1 MGWMLSTQSNY
12 AEVEIYLLQNLPV
25 NELVDSLSGHWT
37 EFLVTWRT
45 VSCIG
50 LAINLKKIILT
61 NLHWEIVVNA
71 PLNKDYI
78 LKYN

>member
-1 MGWMLSTQSNY
+1 MRLVNYLRICSDAESMLSTQSNY

-50 LAINLKKIILT
+50 LAINLKK
-61 NLHWEIVVNA
+61 
-71 PLNKDYI
+71 
-78 LKYN
+78 